1 MVIDEDGNQ
10 VKSKNCEVK
19 SYSLSVN
26 EKNKLTLKITQGN
39 GKIQS
44 FSGVVPLKSHPV
56 GWLFFSAVIN
66 SQETLRNFQGNLYTK

>member
-1 MVIDEDGNQ
+1 MCKLMVIDEDGNQ

-26 EKNKLTLKITQGN
+26 EQNKLTLKIIQGN

-44 FSGVVPLKSHPV
+44 FSGVV
-56 GWLFFSAVIN
+56 SAFGDATCSVFKVDSYSYII
-66 SQETLRNFQGNLYTK
+66 FQ

>member
-44 FSGVVPLKSHPV
+44 YSGVVSA
-56 GWLFFSAVIN
+56 FSDTTCSVFKVDSYSFVICD
-66 SQETLRNFQGNLYTK
+66 

>member
-44 FSGVVPLKSHPV
+44 FSGVV
-56 GWLFFSAVIN
+56 SAFGDATCNVFKVDNCSFVICD
-66 SQETLRNFQGNLYTK
+66 

>member
-10 VKSKNCEVK
+10 VKSKNCEIK

-44 FSGVVPLKSHPV
+44 FSGVVST
-56 GWLFFSAVIN
+56 FSDATCSVFKVDSYSFVICD
-66 SQETLRNFQGNLYTK
+66 

>member
-44 FSGVVPLKSHPV
+44 FSGVV
-56 GWLFFSAVIN
+56 SAFGDATCSVFKVNNCSFVICD
-66 SQETLRNFQGNLYTK
+66 

>member
-1 MVIDEDGNQ
+1 MCKLMVIDEDGNQ

-26 EKNKLTLKITQGN
+26 EQNKLTLKIIQGN

-44 FSGVVPLKSHPV
+44 FSGVV
-56 GWLFFSAVIN
+56 SAFGDATCNVFKVDNCSYVICD
-66 SQETLRNFQGNLYTK
+66 

>member
-19 SYSLSVN
+19 SYSLSVDN
-26 EKNKLTLKITQGN
+26 QNKLTLKITQGN

-44 FSGVVPLKSHPV
+44 YSGVVSA
-56 GWLFFSAVIN
+56 FSDATCSVFKVDSYSFVIC
-66 SQETLRNFQGNLYTK
+66 S

>member
-1 MVIDEDGNQ
+1 MCKLMVIDEDGNQ
-10 VKSKNCEVK
+10 VKSKNCEVR

-44 FSGVVPLKSHPV
+44 YSGVVNA
-56 GWLFFSAVIN
+56 FSDATCSVFKVDNCSYVICD
-66 SQETLRNFQGNLYTK
+66 